1 MRSGSIDPE
10 HGVGKSAAIGAID
23 LHAIVRSAK
32 NRALRF
38 IARCMIFKNFPHH
51 IGVLHIGNRVN
62 LERRRLFNGNAQV
75 FDPTLGDNAP
85 TDRRL

>member
-1 MRSGSIDPE
+1 MG
-10 HGVGKSAAIGAID
+10 G
-23 LHAIVRSAK
+23 AK

-75 FDPTLGDNAP
+75 FHPTLGDA
-85 TDRRL
+85 RRQTAAFDDFAIVASLEHR